1 MIDLSHTEYESSDCA
16 TVQGPHQSL
25 PTLPTTP
32 MSSECYESTNFS
44 SYLPLNPKSIPPLH
58 FSCSAP
64 FPTLCHSFDFF
75 TANSSPSP
83 ILFTEFRSDSLFSG
97 SPRPSTMTHHFQ
109 PIGKSLSSGSQ
120 GPAQQLQPLALSSS
134 SPGPSTTTYHPQPQ
148 TSKRVAGR
156 PPKLP
161 KNVTKAEKKAGQR
174 RVSKPSTSKPKAI
187 YVVTPKQRL
196 SSDLEEQPAKKK
208 PRLVSKLGTSNPEVI
223 HVDTPKQRLSSDRE
237 EQPAK
242 KKPRLVSKLGTSNP
256 EVIHVDTPKQRLSSD
271 LLEEQPDKK
280 KPRLSPLQTTPQTQI
295 PPRHHIPAGSSVGSR
310 PQTLHCALSASTVPP
325 VGSLPS
331 TTPQKVQQYPISS
344 STSKRLL
351 TSTASTLTA
360 PFTKSGGQAQPMVTT
375 IGGDSCSRK
384 PQYNRS
390 MTYVVS
396 TNPSASQFPDVATA
410 SIPTSPGV
418 SAQQL
423 PLPSTSPASLSRTG
437 AQASPIYNTPASVPC
452 SPVGAPAK
460 PSPPAGR
467 TISAPL
473 PFVRAAPQPPSPQLF
488 RFSAVHGTS
497 ASSLQNVGGVGGGP
511 PEVLRSASGGSSNAA
526 WINSPDAASNLSS
539 PSLGFTGK

>member
-1 MIDLSHTEYESSDCA
+1 M
-16 TVQGPHQSL
+16 
-25 PTLPTTP
+25 
-32 MSSECYESTNFS
+32 
-44 SYLPLNPKSIPPLH
+44 NPPISPPSFLSIPSLYPL
-58 FSCSAP
+58 P
-64 FPTLCHSFDFF
+64 FISPALLLFTFYTLCHSFDLF

-83 ILFTEFRSDSLFSG
+83 ILFTAFRSNSLFSG
-97 SPRPSTMTHHFQ
+97 SPRLSTMTHHFQ
-109 PIGKSLSSGSQ
+109 PLGKSLSSGSQ
-120 GPAQQLQPLALSSS
+120 GPAHQLQPLAPSSS
-134 SPGPSTTTYHPQPQ
+134 SPGPSTTTCHPQHQ
-148 TSKRVAGR
+148 TSKRVTGR

-174 RVSKPSTSKPKAI
+174 RASKPSTSKPKAI
-187 YVVTPKQRL
+187 YVVTPKQRLSSDLEKQPAKKKPRLVSKLGTSNPEVIHVDTPKQRL

-223 HVDTPKQRLSSDRE
+223 HVDTPKQRLSSD
-237 EQPAK
+237 
-242 KKPRLVSKLGTSNP
+242 
-256 EVIHVDTPKQRLSSD
+256 
-271 LLEEQPDKK
+271 LLEEQPAKK

-295 PPRHHIPAGSSVGSR
+295 PLRHHIPAGSSVSIR
-310 PQTLHCALSASTVPP
+310 PQTLDCASTVPP

-331 TTPQKVQQYPISS
+331 TTPQKVQQYPNSS
-344 STSKRLL
+344 PTSKRLL

-390 MTYVVS
+390 LTYVVS
-396 TNPSASQFPDVATA
+396 SASRLPDLATA
-410 SIPTSPGV
+410 SIPASPGV

-423 PLPSTSPASLSRTG
+423 PLPSSSPASTG

-452 SPVGAPAK
+452 SPVGGPAQ
-460 PSPPAGR
+460 SAGR

-497 ASSLQNVGGVGGGP
+497 SSSLQNVGAGP
-511 PEVLRSASGGSSNAA
+511 PQVLRSASGGSSNAS

-539 PSLGFTGK
+539 PSLGFTGN